1 MENHDVRANPR
12 MGGRAPNPIRYSVL
26 KIHTVAMR
34 RPFVAP
40 FSLLGGSHAS
50 ARFSRARAWENY
62 LLCGGGKSAQECG
75 LTGFCFFAGIPKF
88 LTITTSLL
96 GAPA

>member
-1 MENHDVRANPR
+1 MLLSLENPH
-12 MGGRAPNPIRYSVL
+12 SSL
-26 KIHTVAMR
+26 R
-34 RPFVAP
+34 RPFVSPLIVGRPAD
-40 FSLLGGSHAS
+40 FWTIFESKSLGKLFTLP
-50 ARFSRARAWENY
+50 R
-62 LLCGGGKSAQECG
+62 GKSAQECG